1 MGVWPAQ
8 DALQPMEALERE
20 RYPSALV
27 GCARC
32 RTPRREDR
40 DDRRPTSMHT
50 GRRPSLLP
58 QRGHGRL
65 IGHTKGGM
73 YNKLHALCD
82 SDGRPLDLFFT
93 GGEVSDF
100 VGAREL
106 RGSLSNV
113 GWLLQDRSYDA
124 DWFGEA

>member
-1 MGVWPAQ
+1 MLAVEHREEKTVMI
-8 DALQPMEALERE
+8 DAP
-20 RYPSALV
+20 PP
-27 GCARC
+27 C
-32 RTPRREDR
+32 TPDG
-40 DDRRPTSMHT
+40 DHHCFPK
-50 GRRPSLLP
+50 G
-58 QRGHGRL
+58 GHGRL